1 MSEPSYR
8 EGSGQISTRRTFL
21 KQMSIASVAA
31 THPARRLFASRSGPP
46 ERGDHYVAP
55 HGDIRVPQTDENW
68 NAVREYVTEPG
79 LDYHH
84 ASEAAFETFRDIKY
98 GV

>member
-1 MSEPSYR
+1 MSGPSYR

-31 THPARRLFASRSGPP
+31 THPVRRLFASGSGRPDL
-46 ERGDHYVAP
+46 GDRYVAP
-55 HGDIRVPQTDENW
+55 HGDIRVPHTDENW

-84 ASEAAFETFRDIKY
+84 ASEDAF
-98 GV
+98 